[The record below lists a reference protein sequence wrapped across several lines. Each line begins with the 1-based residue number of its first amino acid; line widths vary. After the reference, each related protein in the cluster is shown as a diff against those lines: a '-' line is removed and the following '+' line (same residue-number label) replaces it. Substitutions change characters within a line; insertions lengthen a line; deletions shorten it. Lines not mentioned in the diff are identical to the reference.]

1 MNKNTNSASQAVN
14 AQRTLMAKLRGNQHG
29 TRAEEMTARA
39 VPAKLHQDRK
49 QL

>member
-29 TRAEEMTARA
+29 TRAEER
-39 VPAKLHQDRK
+39 
-49 QL
+49 